1 MYPARRTKRRWLRW
15 FLVYVAGVL
24 ALMVVGLVI
33 EAEVSPGPEQPM
45 PFTATTPTTSAEGGA
60 TAAAR
65 PKGSVRPG
73 PTDTTPLSGP
83 LTLVPGH
90 ETVNGVEL
98 GFPQTTV
105 GAVSA
110 AADTAGE
117 VFSTL
122 DPDRAAAVMRLTADP
137 SYPGAPQQAAQGA
150 SSDRQSLG
158 IPATGPVP
166 VGYSL
171 VVQPVEYQV
180 RDVTADSATV
190 LLLCDFTTTQPGT
203 GTSTR
208 VGVFPFRMHWADAD
222 WKVADPDGA
231 SYLNLAAEPFSP
243 QAATLGWQEL
253 VPQEAADVN

>member
-1 MYPARRTKRRWLRW
+1 MYPGNRPRRRWLRW
-15 FLVYVAGVL
+15 LLIYFAGVA
-24 ALMVVGLVI
+24 ALLTAGLVI
-33 EAEVSPGPEQPM
+33 EAAV
-45 PFTATTPTTSAEGGA
+45 T
-60 TAAAR
+60 
-65 PKGSVRPG
+65 PG
-73 PTDTTPLSGP
+73 PTGPQAFDPVVPALPPASGSPAAPKPAPTASSAAPLSGP
-83 LTLVPGH
+83 VTVATGSEL
-90 ETVNGVEL
+90 VNGVEL
-98 GFPQTTV
+98 RFPHSTV

-137 SYPGAPQQAAQGA
+137 SYPGAPGQAAAGA
-150 SSDRQSLG
+150 ASDRQSLG
-158 IPATGPVP
+158 IPASGPVP

-203 GTSTR
+203 GTQSR

-222 WKVADPDGA
+222 WKVADPGGA
-231 SYLNLAAEPFSP
+231 SYVNLAAEPFSP
-243 QAATLGWQEL
+243 RAAALGWQEL
-253 VPQEAADVN
+253 LPEEAAGVR